1 MRMML
6 IATRK
11 TPMLKSDM
19 TRRRLQDDKSLDLA
33 LRGTD
38 TYCAM
43 GIVIEQIKVKDR
55 AISIRSVM
63 MLLAS

>member
-1 MRMML
+1 
-6 IATRK
+6 
-11 TPMLKSDM
+11 MLKSDM

>member
-1 MRMML
+1 
-6 IATRK
+6 
-11 TPMLKSDM
+11 MLKSAM
-19 TRRRLQDDKSLDLA
+19 TRRRLQDDKYLDPTLC
-33 LRGTD
+33 GTD